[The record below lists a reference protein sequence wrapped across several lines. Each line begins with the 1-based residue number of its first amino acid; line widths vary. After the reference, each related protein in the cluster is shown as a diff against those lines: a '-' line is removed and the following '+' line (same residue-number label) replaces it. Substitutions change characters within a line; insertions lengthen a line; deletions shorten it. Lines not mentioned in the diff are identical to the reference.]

1 MDLPEVSILLPVFR
15 RNEFLH
21 LFLANV
27 KNQTYDHNR
36 LTLCVDECESD
47 TPFIPNIEYVKQYL
61 YPIKVD
67 YKVYKNRSGI
77 GEKRNRLVKNS
88 KTKYVCFF
96 DSDDLYYPDAI
107 LYNYTLLKERNVKCV
122 GSDKMVFTYTDDNFR
137 LSGINCGDKINL
149 IHEATLF
156 FDRKWFSTTNKF
168 TRRSCGEGKRLFEGI
183 NEKYVAI
190 SDVKKVMMCICHSNN
205 TVQKDRF
212 KMETNEQ
219 YLPDD
224 IQEYLKKLAP
234 FLFKSI

>member
-1 MDLPEVSILLPVFR
+1 
-15 RNEFLH
+15 
-21 LFLANV
+21 
-27 KNQTYDHNR
+27 
-36 LTLCVDECESD
+36 
-47 TPFIPNIEYVKQYL
+47 
-61 YPIKVD
+61 
-67 YKVYKNRSGI
+67 
-77 GEKRNRLVKNS
+77 
-88 KTKYVCFF
+88 
-96 DSDDLYYPDAI
+96 
-107 LYNYTLLKERNVKCV
+107 
-122 GSDKMVFTYTDDNFR
+122 MVFTYTDDNFR